1 MGPMGNKWIESN
13 KMKKVL
19 CTLMAVLML
28 STMAMAQ
35 KKTINAPMTRELATK
50 AAAMKG
56 AKQTMSK
63 MTKKMDIPAAKTII
77 STFPYLEDFE
87 SGRGD
92 WTVID
97 NDHDGFTW
105 ELGATLGGIWGTH
118 SGDECILSGSYDNDN
133 GVALTPD
140 NWLVSSQIQLP
151 TTATDFVLSWYDA
164 AQDPDYAGEHYSVYI
179 ATSNTVSAFTATTAV
194 FTTTL
199 TTDAWTKRSVDLSA
213 YAGQNI
219 YVAFRHHNC
228 TDMFYMKLDDIR
240 VGGPEAPTVSINVP
254 AMAES
259 GTVVDLSASVSGAT
273 SFQWTLNG
281 ATPATATT
289 YDVQAT
295 WATPGTYTVVATAT
309 NSVGTASDSATID
322 IYYCATIDSFP
333 YTANLAAGLGCW
345 SNRSDSTEGT
355 GWLPVGE
362 IDGLDE
368 GSVAS
373 FSAQSFMGLFM
384 LDIPVDNW
392 LTSPQIDVPATGEY
406 ELSWNVKPF
415 DPNFAGDNYSVYAIV
430 GDQTTLLYTETLSSS
445 MTTPLSSMTT
455 WQHRI
460 VSLSAYAGQT
470 IRVAFRHHDCAGGY
484 VILLDQIS
492 ITTLSAP
499 YVTLS
504 APAYAKVNQA
514 ATFTAVSGNAGSYAW
529 TVDGTAVT
537 ETSNT
542 LSYTF
547 ATTGTHSVQVVAT
560 NTVGSTSASATIE
573 AIECEAI
580 ATIPYTED
588 FENHIICWD
597 TISMNHANDAY
608 FGIVA
613 ASEAGVAAHSGNNV
627 FQFSSYADA
636 NDYNQYLITPEINIT
651 EGAVAVKFWY
661 RGYNEADAFRVLYS
675 TTGNQPADFTHELA
689 NFAIVPTTQWTL
701 FGISLPTEAK
711 YVAINYYGEYQ
722 YFLYIDDFEITA
734 LSAPSATISGPA
746 AAWVNNTITFT
757 ANAVMADTYAWTV
770 DGAAQSST
778 SNTLDV
784 VFATAGIHNIE
795 LTVANSQGSATA
807 TATIEVKAWGD
818 TMYYDNGNFEDAVG
832 TGGEIYWGVKF
843 NAADLQNRN
852 YLTHVLFFAAENG
865 TGNYDV
871 RIYQGGDDAP
881 QTLVA
886 QQNYAV
892 SQSMAWQDVLLNT
905 SVQLDATKTLWVVL
919 HTTSVEYPAASC
931 AFDGN
936 YNSSW
941 ASTDGVE
948 WGSVQALSSGSID
961 ASWMIRAVT
970 GSVAG
975 IDEMEMSSMALYPNP
990 TTGRINIVADGFQ
1003 MAEVMDMS
1011 GRTVMTTNST
1021 LVDLGNMANGIYMVR
1036 AITNNGIAL
1045 QKVVKK

>member
-13 KMKKVL
+13 KMKKVI
-19 CTLMAVLML
+19 CALMAVLML

-63 MTKKMDIPAAKTII
+63 MTKKMDIPAAKTVI

-105 ELGATLGGIWGTH
+105 ELGATLGGIWGAH

-179 ATSNTVSAFTATTAV
+179 ATSNSVSAFTATTAV

-345 SNRSDSTEGT
+345 NNRSDSTEGT

-373 FSAQSFMGLFM
+373 ISAQSFMGLFM
-384 LDIPVDNW
+384 LDMPVDNW

-406 ELSWNVKPF
+406 ELSWDVKPF
-415 DPNFAGDNYSVYAIV
+415 DPNFASDNYSVYAIV
-430 GDQTTLLYTETLSSS
+430 GDQATLLYNETLN
-445 MTTPLSSMTT
+445 SSMTT

-460 VSLSAYAGQT
+460 VGLSAYAGQT

-547 ATTGTHSVQVVAT
+547 ATSGTHSVQVVAT

-689 NFAIVPTTQWTL
+689 NFATVPTTQWTL

-746 AAWVNNTITFT
+746 AAWVNNTVTFT

-1003 MAEVMDMS
+1003 MAEVMDMN

-1036 AITNNGIAL
+1036 VITNNGIAL

>member
-1 MGPMGNKWIESN
+1 MGNKWIESN

-19 CTLMAVLML
+19 CALMAVLML

-105 ELGATLGGIWGTH
+105 ELGATLGGIWGAH

-179 ATSNTVSAFTATTAV
+179 ATSNSISAFTATTAV

-345 SNRSDSTEGT
+345 NNRSDSTEGT

-384 LDIPVDNW
+384 LDMPVDNW

-406 ELSWNVKPF
+406 ELSWDVKPF
-415 DPNFAGDNYSVYAIV
+415 DPNFASDNYSVYAIV
-430 GDQTTLLYTETLSSS
+430 GDQATLLYNETLN
-445 MTTPLSSMTT
+445 SSMTT

-460 VSLSAYAGQT
+460 VGLSAYAGQT

-547 ATTGTHSVQVVAT
+547 ATSGTHSVQVVAT

-636 NDYNQYLITPEINIT
+636 NDYNQYLITPEISIA
-651 EGAVAVKFWY
+651 EGSVAVKFWY

-689 NFAIVPTTQWTL
+689 NFATVPTTQWTL

-746 AAWVNNTITFT
+746 AAWVNNTVTFT

-1003 MAEVMDMS
+1003 MAEVMDMN

-1036 AITNNGIAL
+1036 VITNNGIAL

>member
-13 KMKKVL
+13 KMKKVI
-19 CTLMAVLML
+19 CALMAVLML

-118 SGDECILSGSYDNDN
+118 SGNECILSGSYDNDN

-179 ATSNTVSAFTATTAV
+179 ATSNSVSAFTATTAV

-345 SNRSDSTEGT
+345 NNRSDSTEGT

-384 LDIPVDNW
+384 LDMPVDNW

-430 GDQTTLLYTETLSSS
+430 GDQATLLYNETLN
-445 MTTPLSSMTT
+445 SSMTT

-460 VSLSAYAGQT
+460 VGLSAYAGQS
-470 IRVAFRHHDCAGGY
+470 IRLAFRHHDCAGGY

-547 ATTGTHSVQVVAT
+547 ATSGTHSVQVVAT

-689 NFAIVPTTQWTL
+689 NFATVPTTQWTL

-746 AAWVNNTITFT
+746 AAWVNNTVTFT

-961 ASWMIRAVT
+961 ASWMLRAVT

-1003 MAEVMDMS
+1003 MAEVMDMN

-1036 AITNNGIAL
+1036 VITNNGIAL

>member
-1 MGPMGNKWIESN
+1 
-13 KMKKVL
+13 
-19 CTLMAVLML
+19 MAVLML

-118 SGDECILSGSYDNDN
+118 SGNECILSGSFDNDN

-179 ATSNTVSAFTATTAV
+179 ATSNSISAFTATTAV

-345 SNRSDSTEGT
+345 NNRSDSTEGT

-406 ELSWNVKPF
+406 ELSWDVKPF
-415 DPNFAGDNYSVYAIV
+415 DPNFASDNYSVYAIV
-430 GDQTTLLYTETLSSS
+430 GDQATLLYNETLN
-445 MTTPLSSMTT
+445 SSMTT

-460 VSLSAYAGQT
+460 VGLSAYAGQT

-547 ATTGTHSVQVVAT
+547 ATSGTHSVQVVAT

-689 NFAIVPTTQWTL
+689 NFATVPTTQWTL

-746 AAWVNNTITFT
+746 AAWVNNTVTFT

-818 TMYYDNGNFEDAVG
+818 TMYYDNGNYEDAVG

-1003 MAEVMDMS
+1003 MAEVMDMN

-1036 AITNNGIAL
+1036 VITNNGIAL

>member
-1 MGPMGNKWIESN
+1 MGPMGNKWTESN

-28 STMAMAQ
+28 SMMAMAQ

-50 AAAMKG
+50 VAAMKG
-56 AKQTMSK
+56 AKQTMGK
-63 MTKKMDIPAAKTII
+63 MTKKMDIPAAKTVI

-97 NDHDGFTW
+97 QDNDGFTW
-105 ELGATLGGIWGTH
+105 ELGATLGGTWGTH
-118 SGDECILSGSYDNDN
+118 SGNECILSGSYDNDN

-151 TTATDFVLSWYDA
+151 ATATDFVLSWYDA

-179 ATSNTVSAFTATTAV
+179 ATSNTVAAFTATTAV
-194 FTTTL
+194 FSTTL
-199 TTDAWTKRSVDLSA
+199 TTDAWTKRTVDLSA
-213 YAGQNI
+213 YAGQTI

-259 GTVVDLSASVSGAT
+259 GTLVDLSASVSGAT

-345 SNRSDSTEGT
+345 NNRSDSTEGT
-355 GWLPVGE
+355 GWIPVGE

-373 FSAQSFMGLFM
+373 ISAQSFMGLFM

-460 VSLSAYAGQT
+460 VSLSAYAGQS
-470 IRVAFRHHDCAGGY
+470 IRIAFRHHNSAGGY
-484 VILLDQIS
+484 VIMLDQIS

-499 YVTLS
+499 YVTLQ
-504 APAYAKVNQA
+504 APAYAKVNQPVA
-514 ATFTAVSGNAGSYAW
+514 FTANSGNADSYAW
-529 TVDGTAVT
+529 TVDGAAVT

-542 LSYTF
+542 LTHTF
-547 ATTGTHSVQVVAT
+547 TTTGTHNVEVVAT
-560 NTVGSTSASATIE
+560 NTIGSTTASATVE
-573 AIECEAI
+573 VIECNAI
-580 ATIPYTED
+580 TSIPYTEG
-588 FENHIICWD
+588 FEDQILCWD
-597 TISMNHANDAY
+597 SVSMDPANDAF
-608 FGIVA
+608 FGIVSA
-613 ASEAGVAAHSGNNV
+613 DEAGVAAHSGNNV

-636 NDYNQYLITPEINIT
+636 NDYNQYLITPEISIA
-651 EGAVAVKFWY
+651 EGSVAVKFWY

-689 NFAIVPTTQWTL
+689 DFPTVPTTQWTL
-701 FGISLPTEAK
+701 FGAALPADAK
-711 YVAINYYGEYQ
+711 YVAINYYGDYQ
-722 YFLYIDDFEITA
+722 YYLYVDDFELTT
-734 LSAPSATISGPA
+734 LSAPTATISGPA
-746 AAWVNNTITFT
+746 TAWVNNTVTFT

-770 DGAAQSST
+770 DGTAQSST
-778 SNTLDV
+778 NGTLDV
-784 VFATAGIHNIE
+784 VFTTAGIHNIE
-795 LTVANSQGSATA
+795 LTVANNQGSATA

-818 TMYYDNGNFEDAVG
+818 TMYYDNGNYEDAVG
-832 TGGEIYWGVKF
+832 TNGEIYWGIKF

-852 YLTHVLFFAAENG
+852 FLTRVLFFAPENG
-865 TGNYDV
+865 NGNYEV
-871 RIYQGGDDAP
+871 RIYQGGENAP
-881 QTLVA
+881 QTLKA
-886 QQNYAV
+886 QQTHTV
-892 SQSMAWQDVLLNT
+892 SQSETWQDVHLNN
-905 SVQLDATKTLWVVL
+905 SVQLDATQPLWVVL
-919 HTTSVEYPAASC
+919 HTTDIAYPAAGC

-941 ASTDGVE
+941 ASTDGSQ
-948 WGSVQALSSGSID
+948 WGSVQALSSGNID

-970 GSVAG
+970 GNVAG
-975 IDEMEMSSMALYPNP
+975 ISDMAVVNMALYPNP
-990 TTGRINIVADGFQ
+990 TTGRLNIVAEGYQ
-1003 MAEVMDMS
+1003 MAEVLDMN
-1011 GRTVMTTNST
+1011 GRTVMTTNTTS
-1021 LVDLGNMANGIYMVR
+1021 VDLSNMANGIYMVR
-1036 AITNNGIAL
+1036 VVTTSGIAL

>member
-28 STMAMAQ
+28 SMMAMAQ

-50 AAAMKG
+50 VAAMKG

-118 SGDECILSGSYDNDN
+118 SGNECILSGSYDNDN

-179 ATSNTVSAFTATTAV
+179 ATSNSVSAFTATTAV

-281 ATPATATT
+281 TTPATATT

-345 SNRSDSTEGT
+345 NNRSDSTEGT

-373 FSAQSFMGLFM
+373 ISAQSFMGLFM
-384 LDIPVDNW
+384 LDMPVDNW

-460 VSLSAYAGQT
+460 VSLSAYAGQS
-470 IRVAFRHHDCAGGY
+470 IRLAFRHHDCAGGY

-547 ATTGTHSVQVVAT
+547 ATSGIHSVQVVAT

-689 NFAIVPTTQWTL
+689 NFATVPTTQWTL

-746 AAWVNNTITFT
+746 AAWVNNTVTFT

-1003 MAEVMDMS
+1003 MAEVMDMN

-1036 AITNNGIAL
+1036 VITNNGIAL

>member
-19 CTLMAVLML
+19 CALMAVLML

-118 SGDECILSGSYDNDN
+118 SGNECILSGSYDNDN

-179 ATSNTVSAFTATTAV
+179 ATSNSVSAFTATTAV

-345 SNRSDSTEGT
+345 NNRSDSTEGT

-373 FSAQSFMGLFM
+373 ISAQSFMGLFM
-384 LDIPVDNW
+384 LDMPVDNW

-406 ELSWNVKPF
+406 ELSWDVKPF
-415 DPNFAGDNYSVYAIV
+415 DPNFASDNYSVYAIV
-430 GDQTTLLYTETLSSS
+430 GDQATLLYNETLN
-445 MTTPLSSMTT
+445 SSMTT

-460 VSLSAYAGQT
+460 VGLSAYAGQS

-547 ATTGTHSVQVVAT
+547 ATSGTHSVQVVAT

-689 NFAIVPTTQWTL
+689 NFATVPTTQWTL

-746 AAWVNNTITFT
+746 AAWVNNTVTFT

-881 QTLVA
+881 QTLVS

-1003 MAEVMDMS
+1003 MAEVMDMN

-1036 AITNNGIAL
+1036 VITNNGIAL

>member
-105 ELGATLGGIWGTH
+105 ELGATLGGMWGAH

-151 TTATDFVLSWYDA
+151 ATATDFVLSWYDA

-179 ATSNTVSAFTATTAV
+179 ATSNSISAFTATTAV

-514 ATFTAVSGNAGSYAW
+514 VTFTAVSGNAGSYAW

-547 ATTGTHSVQVVAT
+547 ATSGTHSVQVVAT

-636 NDYNQYLITPEINIT
+636 NDYNQYLITPEISIA
-651 EGAVAVKFWY
+651 EGSVAVKFWY

-689 NFAIVPTTQWTL
+689 DFPTVPTTQWTL
-701 FGISLPTEAK
+701 FGAALPADAK
-711 YVAINYYGEYQ
+711 YVAINYYGDYQ
-722 YFLYIDDFEITA
+722 YYLYVDDFELTT
-734 LSAPSATISGPA
+734 LSAPTATISGPA
-746 AAWVNNTITFT
+746 TAWVNNTVTFT

-770 DGAAQSST
+770 DGTAQSST
-778 SNTLDV
+778 NGTLDV
-784 VFATAGIHNIE
+784 VFTTAGIHNIE

-1003 MAEVMDMS
+1003 MAEVMDMN

-1036 AITNNGIAL
+1036 VITNNGIAL

>member
-19 CTLMAVLML
+19 CALMAVLML
-28 STMAMAQ
+28 STMSMAQ

-105 ELGATLGGIWGTH
+105 ELGATLGGIWGAH
-118 SGDECILSGSYDNDN
+118 SGDECILSGSFDNDN

-151 TTATDFVLSWYDA
+151 ATATDFVLSWYDA

-179 ATSNTVSAFTATTAV
+179 ATSNSISAFTATTAV

-259 GTVVDLSASVSGAT
+259 GTMVDLSASVSGAT

-345 SNRSDSTEGT
+345 NNRSDSTEGT

-384 LDIPVDNW
+384 LDMPVDNW

-460 VSLSAYAGQT
+460 VSLSAYAGQS
-470 IRVAFRHHDCAGGY
+470 IRLAFRHHDCAGGY

-547 ATTGTHSVQVVAT
+547 ATSGTHSVQVVAT

-689 NFAIVPTTQWTL
+689 NFATVPTTQWTL

-746 AAWVNNTITFT
+746 AAWVNNTVTFT

-1036 AITNNGIAL
+1036 VITNNGIAL

>member
-1 MGPMGNKWIESN
+1 
-13 KMKKVL
+13 MKKVI
-19 CTLMAVLML
+19 CALMAVLML
-28 STMAMAQ
+28 STMSMAQ

-105 ELGATLGGIWGTH
+105 ELGATLGGIWGAH
-118 SGDECILSGSYDNDN
+118 SGDECILSGSFDNDN

-179 ATSNTVSAFTATTAV
+179 ATSNSVSAFTATTAV

-384 LDIPVDNW
+384 LDMPVDNW

-445 MTTPLSSMTT
+445 MTTPLSSSMTT

-460 VSLSAYAGQT
+460 VSLSAYAGQS

-547 ATTGTHSVQVVAT
+547 ATSGTHSVQVVAT

-689 NFAIVPTTQWTL
+689 NFATVPTTQWTL

-746 AAWVNNTITFT
+746 AAWVNNTVTFT

-818 TMYYDNGNFEDAVG
+818 TMYYDNGNYEDAVG

-1003 MAEVMDMS
+1003 MAEVMDMN

-1036 AITNNGIAL
+1036 VITNNGIAL

>member
-1 MGPMGNKWIESN
+1 MGPMGNKWTESN

-63 MTKKMDIPAAKTII
+63 MTKKMDIPAAKTVI

-105 ELGATLGGIWGTH
+105 ELGATLGGIWGAH
-118 SGDECILSGSYDNDN
+118 SGDECILSGSFDNDN

-179 ATSNTVSAFTATTAV
+179 ATSNSVSAFTATTAV

-345 SNRSDSTEGT
+345 NNRSDSTEGT

-384 LDIPVDNW
+384 LDMPVDNW

-406 ELSWNVKPF
+406 ELSWDVKPF
-415 DPNFAGDNYSVYAIV
+415 DPNFASDNYSVYAIV
-430 GDQTTLLYTETLSSS
+430 GDQATLLYNETLN
-445 MTTPLSSMTT
+445 SSMTT

-460 VSLSAYAGQT
+460 VGLSAYAGQT

-547 ATTGTHSVQVVAT
+547 ATSGTHSVQVVAT

-689 NFAIVPTTQWTL
+689 NFATVPTTQWTL

-746 AAWVNNTITFT
+746 AAWVNNTVTFT

-770 DGAAQSST
+770 DGAAQNST

-818 TMYYDNGNFEDAVG
+818 TMYYDNGNYEDAVG

-961 ASWMIRAVT
+961 ASWMLRAVT

-1003 MAEVMDMS
+1003 MAEVMDMN

-1036 AITNNGIAL
+1036 VITNNGIAL